1 MANGTGGIIFEATDK
16 AESAWEFL
24 KWWTDHDT
32 QVTYTYTLSSTYG
45 KEFFWLPS
53 NLSALSDAPIDQAD
67 KEVIME
73 QVKWLRDVPRTPG
86 QYLLERSISDIWNT
100 MVLDGTSAQ
109 VAVDEKVI
117 AINREIKKKM
127 TELNYYDEDGNLLTP
142 YVLRDIDWIQEM
154 MERGK
159 EGAK

>member
-1 MANGTGGIIFEATDK
+1 MP
-16 AESAWEFL
+16 SACNPLTEFGSSSA
-24 KWWTDHDT
+24 
-32 QVTYTYTLSSTYG
+32 SSTYG

-100 MVLDGTSAQ
+100 MVLDGTRHS
-109 VAVDEKVI
+109 
-117 AINREIKKKM
+117 
-127 TELNYYDEDGNLLTP
+127 
-142 YVLRDIDWIQEM
+142 
-154 MERGK
+154 
-159 EGAK
+159 